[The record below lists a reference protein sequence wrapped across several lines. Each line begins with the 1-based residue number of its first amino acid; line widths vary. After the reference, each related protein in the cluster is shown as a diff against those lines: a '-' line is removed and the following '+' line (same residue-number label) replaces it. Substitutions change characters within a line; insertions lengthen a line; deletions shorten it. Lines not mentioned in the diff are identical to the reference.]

1 MNKEKYIS
9 DLEEAIRKK
18 GYGQYYAAKCIRYA
32 TRLLDNNL
40 PVIFD
45 TKHLALLI
53 GIEATDLTKMV
64 FAQDLFYKKAFIPKK
79 SGGSRELDMPSL
91 EVKYVQRWIL
101 DNILSCIRISD
112 YATGFCIDKSIV
124 DNAKIHMG
132 KYCIVNMD
140 IEDFF
145 PSINFVRI
153 FRIVVYYGYTK
164 EVSWVLSKLCSY
176 NGKLP
181 QGSPASP
188 YISNIACL
196 KLDARLSALA
206 AKYESQYSRYAD
218 DITFSG
224 NHDIKS
230 IKKAVVEIVEDEGFR
245 LNAKKTRIAY
255 PHQRQEVT
263 GLLVNGDK
271 LRVSKKYKKDLYQEL
286 YFCVKYGVKDHMQ
299 RVNCNKAFYKEHVY
313 GKIFFVNMVEPDE
326 AKIMF
331 EIASKIDWDY

>member
-1 MNKEKYIS
+1 MRFAQRATGIRNAFRTNE
-9 DLEEAIRKK
+9 RKK
-18 GYGQYYAAKCIRYA
+18 SERSEVILGSLTDATAAEH
-32 TRLLDNNL
+32 
-40 PVIFD
+40 F
-45 TKHLALLI
+45 
-53 GIEATDLTKMV
+53 G
-64 FAQDLFYKKAFIPKK
+64 
-79 SGGSRELDMPSL
+79 
-91 EVKYVQRWIL
+91 
-101 DNILSCIRISD
+101 
-112 YATGFCIDKSIV
+112 
-124 DNAKIHMG
+124 
-132 KYCIVNMD
+132 
-140 IEDFF
+140 
-145 PSINFVRI
+145 
-153 FRIVVYYGYTK
+153 
-164 EVSWVLSKLCSY
+164 
-176 NGKLP
+176 
-181 QGSPASP
+181 
-188 YISNIACL
+188 
-196 KLDARLSALA
+196 LSALA